1 LEQLGDVIPQFATYT
16 ELRHIEKMIEN
27 YVAPYGNETVHPSF
41 VPLVSTG
48 RTGCRTPNTQNVPR
62 KDKDRPDEAFRTMF
76 MARKGRVLGTVDYS
90 QLELCTLAA
99 TIRMMFP
106 NVVCTL
112 GNAIDEGKDVHCIT
126 GGLIG
131 GMSYEQM
138 IAGKKSKD
146 ENVLRFRQGAKA
158 ANFGLPGGLG
168 GGAFVGY
175 AKNNY
180 NVQLSLNQAWKYI
193 NSWKRAWPEVP
204 NHYLRRSADM
214 VDSSPTGTFT
224 SYTITGR
231 PKANCIYTEGSNY
244 PFQGLAADGAKA
256 ALWAIWREC
265 ILGWYWNN
273 HAGSGYGHALKD
285 SPLRDSRLVN
295 FVHDEIVAEHLEG
308 DAGKAAL
315 KRQEALMISEM
326 TRICQNKIKISV
338 EGQISDAWEH

>member
-1 LEQLGDVIPQFATYT
+1 
-16 ELRHIEKMIEN
+16 M
-27 YVAPYGNETVHPSF
+27 TVKEMYN
-41 VPLVSTG
+41 L
-48 RTGCRTPNTQNVPR
+48 
-62 KDKDRPDEAFRTMF
+62 DRA
-76 MARKGRVLGTVDYS
+76 
-90 QLELCTLAA
+90 
-99 TIRMMFP
+99 
-106 NVVCTL
+106 
-112 GNAIDEGKDVHCIT
+112 
-126 GGLIG
+126 
-131 GMSYEQM
+131 
-138 IAGKKSKD
+138 
-146 ENVLRFRQGAKA
+146 
-158 ANFGLPGGLG
+158 
-168 GGAFVGY
+168 
-175 AKNNY
+175 
-180 NVQLSLNQAWKYI
+180 
-193 NSWKRAWPEVP
+193 WKRAWPEVP